1 MVRKCIVAFL
11 CASAAFVCSCSK
23 EENLSTPPLSLEHSI
38 TLSAGVAGSD
48 ETRAIFNENGLFVWL
63 KNDAIGV
70 ATTGSESLSELKLSS
85 GSFEPSGQ
93 FTGTIKGSLGKYAVY
108 PYNEK
113 HKIKGDTLT
122 YHLPD
127 TYTYNNLDRDYY
139 TGGTFYNNSACA
151 PAYGVIDGEEVD
163 GKAYTIFKHLG
174 GVLCIRV
181 TELKAGSGYITLT
194 ADRKITGDF
203 TVDLNE
209 NEPEI
214 STSSEADT
222 TSTERTVTINY
233 SCSDTYDAT
242 NGFAGVFYIPMPV
255 GTCNLTM
262 EVCCKDGSNTMVKV
276 TKEFSHEET
285 VNRRGMNKRK
295 LSYATM
301 AKGNYIIY
309 NGRKFVDLGLPS
321 GTFWAETNV
330 GASVKTAYD
339 YGGYY
344 LWTDA
349 VSKAGEWDWGCQLP
363 TKEQAKELIDSCTL
377 SEDKNHYGAHLTYKA
392 GGNTNSIFLPAAGSY
407 KRNSDGTY
415 SEVTGDK
422 NCFGCFWTSEAENT
436 ENAWE
441 FKVPDPATSHS
452 AKSEITS
459 VPRTNKASIR
469 QVLVVN

>member
-1 MVRKCIVAFL
+1 M
-11 CASAAFVCSCSK
+11 
-23 EENLSTPPLSLEHSI
+23 
-38 TLSAGVAGSD
+38 
-48 ETRAIFNENGLFVWL
+48 
-63 KNDAIGV
+63 
-70 ATTGSESLSELKLSS
+70 ATTGSESLSGLKLTS
-85 GSFEPSGQ
+85 GSFTPSGQ

-113 HKIKGDTLT
+113 HKIKGETLT

-127 TYTYNNLDRDYY
+127 TYTYNDLDRYYY
-139 TGGTFYNNSACA
+139 TEGISYNNSACA
-151 PAYGVIDGEEVD
+151 PAYGVIDEKDDKGN
-163 GKAYTIFKHLG
+163 AHTTFKHLG

-203 TVDLNE
+203 IADLS
-209 NEPEI
+209 EPEPTI
-214 STSSEADT
+214 STSSEADI

-233 SCSDTYDAT
+233 SCSDAYDAT

-255 GTCNLTM
+255 GTYNLTM

-276 TKEFSHEET
+276 TKEFSHEEI

-330 GASVKTAYD
+330 GAETSIK
-339 YGGYY
+339 GGGMY

-363 TKEQAKELIDSCTL
+363 TKEQAQELINNCTL
-377 SEDKNHYGAHLTYKA
+377 SKNERYYGAHLAYKA

-407 KRNSDGTY
+407 KRNSDGSY

-422 NCFGCFWTSEAENT
+422 NCFGCFWTSEADENNT
-436 ENAWE
+436 NNAWE
-441 FKVPDPATSHS
+441 FKVPDPTTSHS